1 MFRYLKPEVVSYVT
15 DYFES
20 IVSCQY
26 TGSLQ
31 ITFRQASV
39 VMNEQKPSYT
49 YISYNSKENS
59 NKDIEKVNI

>member
-1 MFRYLKPEVVSYVT
+1 MFRYLKPEVVSYVA
-15 DYFES
+15 DNFES

-39 VMNEQKPSYT
+39 VMNVQKPSYT
-49 YISYNSKENS
+49 YVSCNSKENS
-59 NKDIEKVNI
+59 NEGIVKVNI